1 MPERRRSR
9 SEIAELL
16 FAAAEDPLG
25 ALRWNLAAL
34 RRLMGLPDVLKGDPL
49 CLDLPEGATVD
60 VRLLDAADP
69 AVLDE
74 PGLGQELL
82 AGLSFPDCPMFEMWL
97 VTQRR
102 RLVMRSGSLL
112 REAALA
118 ASARRDHELAIRY
131 ATELVA
137 HEPLDEGY
145 HALLI
150 RVLAVAQDSA
160 AARRQFEVCRQILH
174 AELGTEPGPAVV
186 AALHAAD
193 ALAGERVAAPR
204 AHEAQARLGVAWQ
217 SFLSGAVDY
226 ALDLG
231 RGAIFMADAGDD
243 LELQAVAR
251 TFLGAM
257 LGMAVRG
264 WDEAATALTEALHI
278 AQQAGWLALAADA
291 LGVRAGLDMMR
302 AYYANARHSA
312 QAGLS
317 MSDDPGA
324 RSVNLMFLAA
334 IDADV
339 GDLDSAVGHVNAAGR
354 AAETS
359 GDPVRILYTAA
370 HAARVHLLMGD
381 TSAARTELGR
391 AGAAGEGTMLAL
403 RPWLMSL
410 LAEVELAE
418 RNLDAAWRAANEAAT
433 LAATTN
439 IAYQRALA
447 CRAIGLAE
455 AARGDA
461 EAAVAHLTEA
471 LSHARRTTGEGYT
484 FHWPVAFV
492 LDSLAEVSAVH
503 DPPAAQRWASAL
515 LDHATAIG
523 MNHFIARA
531 RQRLA
536 GNAAATL

>member
-1 MPERRRSR
+1 VARIEVRLLGRPSVTLNGEVARPPRGAKAWGLLAYLAMPERRRSR

-112 REAALA
+112 REATLA

-160 AARRQFEVCRQILH
+160 AARRQFELCRQILH

-264 WDEAATALTEALHI
+264 WDEAASALTEALHI
-278 AQQAGWLALAADA
+278 AREAGWLALAADA

-302 AYYANARHSA
+302 ADYANARHCA
-312 QAGLS
+312 Q
-317 MSDDPGA
+317 
-324 RSVNLMFLAA
+324 
-334 IDADV
+334 
-339 GDLDSAVGHVNAAGR
+339 
-354 AAETS
+354 
-359 GDPVRILYTAA
+359 
-370 HAARVHLLMGD
+370 
-381 TSAARTELGR
+381 
-391 AGAAGEGTMLAL
+391 
-403 RPWLMSL
+403 
-410 LAEVELAE
+410 
-418 RNLDAAWRAANEAAT
+418 
-433 LAATTN
+433 AATTN

-455 AARGDA
+455 AARGDYGRQWPISPRPSPMRGA
-461 EAAVAHLTEA
+461 PPERATRPTGPSPSSLTRSLRSA
-471 LSHARRTTGEGYT
+471 PSMIRPRHSGGHPRSSITPPLSA
-484 FHWPVAFV
+484 
-492 LDSLAEVSAVH
+492 
-503 DPPAAQRWASAL
+503 
-515 LDHATAIG
+515 
-523 MNHFIARA
+523 
-531 RQRLA
+531 
-536 GNAAATL
+536 

>member
-1 MPERRRSR
+1 
-9 SEIAELL
+9 
-16 FAAAEDPLG
+16 
-25 ALRWNLAAL
+25 
-34 RRLMGLPDVLKGDPL
+34 
-49 CLDLPEGATVD
+49 
-60 VRLLDAADP
+60 
-69 AVLDE
+69 
-74 PGLGQELL
+74 
-82 AGLSFPDCPMFEMWL
+82 
-97 VTQRR
+97 
-102 RLVMRSGSLL
+102 
-112 REAALA
+112 
-118 ASARRDHELAIRY
+118 
-131 ATELVA
+131 
-137 HEPLDEGY
+137 
-145 HALLI
+145 
-150 RVLAVAQDSA
+150 
-160 AARRQFEVCRQILH
+160 
-174 AELGTEPGPAVV
+174 
-186 AALHAAD
+186 
-193 ALAGERVAAPR
+193 
-204 AHEAQARLGVAWQ
+204 
-217 SFLSGAVDY
+217 
-226 ALDLG
+226 
-231 RGAIFMADAGDD
+231 
-243 LELQAVAR
+243 
-251 TFLGAM
+251 
-257 LGMAVRG
+257 
-264 WDEAATALTEALHI
+264 
-278 AQQAGWLALAADA
+278 
-291 LGVRAGLDMMR
+291 
-302 AYYANARHSA
+302 
-312 QAGLS
+312 

-339 GDLDSAVGHVNAAGR
+339 GDLDGAVGHVNAAGR